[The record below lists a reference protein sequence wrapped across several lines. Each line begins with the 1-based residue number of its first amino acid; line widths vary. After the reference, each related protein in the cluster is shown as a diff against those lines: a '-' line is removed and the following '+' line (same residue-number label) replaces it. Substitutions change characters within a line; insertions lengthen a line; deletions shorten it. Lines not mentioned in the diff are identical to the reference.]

1 MGTDYEHDQE
11 QEQEFPYPCSPCN
24 PRLSLTCF
32 AIFANRGPRCPIG
45 MVLAFYAPVLEH
57 TLSEEERS
65 QILQTIE
72 MFEVITQTQHDD
84 YQSLEIL
91 KVAYQ
96 KLGKT
101 EEALRVSRRLAEA
114 YFNVGSF
121 SLAMQEC
128 DAVLAIEPNAPEI
141 VAMLGEIENRLQQA
155 GQTREEAG
163 AHNSLVAI
171 PDYPAETPLAS
182 SGLLEIGGRN
192 PGQVRKQ
199 PLLQDAEQGND
210 QLAKFLV
217 LQQMFP
223 EDEVSAA
230 LEAVKEANKAMT
242 GQMLA
247 SSLLERLCQ
256 GNNEKMEAVLS
267 ALIDRTKFAYVPLE
281 YYDIDRQVVRM
292 LPDDLT
298 INRLFVPFDLISR
311 TIMVAVCNPF
321 DAEAREAVQ
330 QSLDYTVT
338 WYLAKPAVIIKTL
351 QDIYK
356 LEPRA

>member
-1 MGTDYEHDQE
+1 
-11 QEQEFPYPCSPCN
+11 
-24 PRLSLTCF
+24 
-32 AIFANRGPRCPIG
+32 
-45 MVLAFYAPVLEH
+45 MVLAFYASVLEH

-72 MFEVITQTQHDD
+72 MFEVITQSQPDD

-96 KLGKT
+96 KLGKSD
-101 EEALRVSRRLAEA
+101 EALRVSRRLAEA
-114 YFNVGSF
+114 YFGVGSYA
-121 SLAMQEC
+121 LAMQEC
-128 DAVLAIEPNAPEI
+128 EAVLAVEPNAPEI
-141 VAMLGEIENRLQQA
+141 VAMLGEIETRLHEAGETKGQA
-155 GQTREEAG
+155 GV
-163 AHNSLVAI
+163 HNGLVATYTSA
-171 PDYPAETPLAS
+171 PSSAT

-192 PGQVRKQ
+192 AGQTRKQ
-199 PLLQDAEQGND
+199 PLLQDGEQGND

-230 LEAVKEANKAMT
+230 LEAVKEANKALT

-247 SSLLERLCQ
+247 SSLLERLCKD
-256 GNNEKMEAVLS
+256 NNEKMEAVLS

-292 LPDDLT
+292 LHDDLT
-298 INRLFVPFDLISR
+298 IKRLFVPFDLISR

-321 DAEAREAVQ
+321 DGEAREAVQ

-338 WYLAKPAVIIKTL
+338 WYLAKPATIIKTL